1 MTDTAIQKSMDIL
14 STCPLFNG
22 MSPMEIGHLLS
33 QEGCRLV
40 HYPAGST
47 IPSERGMMMLLTG
60 SVLIEKQSADGRYL
74 RMREVWPPQAIN
86 VSALLAQPPRE
97 VSRLSTPDG
106 CRAVELSRALVTQA
120 LMEGGTFS
128 VNLVEFLLGRVV
140 FLNKKIT
147 ALSGHTAAS
156 RLELYLAENAVQ
168 KDGVSQ
174 VQLPFSLSEFAEH
187 LCVGRASLYRTL
199 DAMEQQGRIRRKGR
213 TIYLSGENF

>member
-1 MTDTAIQKSMDIL
+1 MTGTAIQKSMDIL

-199 DAMEQQGRIRRKGR
+199 DTMEQQGRIRRKGR

>member
-97 VSRLSTPDG
+97 ISRLSTPDG

-213 TIYLSGENF
+213 TIYLSVENF

>member
-22 MSPMEIGHLLS
+22 MSPIEIGHLLS

-174 VQLPFSLSEFAEH
+174 VQLPFSLSEFAEN

>member
-1 MTDTAIQKSMDIL
+1 MTGTAIQKSMDIL

-168 KDGVSQ
+168 KDGASQ

-213 TIYLSGENF
+213 TIYLSGESF

>member
-1 MTDTAIQKSMDIL
+1 MTGTAIQKSMDIL

-199 DAMEQQGRIRRKGR
+199 DAMEQQGRICRKGR
-213 TIYLSGENF
+213 TIYLSGESF

>member
-1 MTDTAIQKSMDIL
+1 MTGTAIQKSMDIL

-97 VSRLSTPDG
+97 ISRLSTPDG

-213 TIYLSGENF
+213 TIYLSVENF

>member
-1 MTDTAIQKSMDIL
+1 MTGTAIQKSMDIL

-60 SVLIEKQSADGRYL
+60 SVLIEKQSADGHYL

-213 TIYLSGENF
+213 TIYLSGEIF

>member
-1 MTDTAIQKSMDIL
+1 MTGAAIQKSMDIL

-22 MSPMEIGHLLS
+22 MSPVEIGHLLS

-213 TIYLSGENF
+213 TIYLSGESF

>member
-1 MTDTAIQKSMDIL
+1 MTGTAIQKSMDIL
-14 STCPLFNG
+14 STCQLFNG
-22 MSPMEIGHLLS
+22 MSPIEIGHLLS

-47 IPSERGMMMLLTG
+47 IPSERGMMLLLTG

-74 RMREVWPPQAIN
+74 QMREVWPPQAIN

-213 TIYLSGENF
+213 TIYLSGESF

>member
-1 MTDTAIQKSMDIL
+1 MTGTAIQKSMDIL

>member
-1 MTDTAIQKSMDIL
+1 MTGTAIQKSMDIL
-14 STCPLFNG
+14 STCQLFNG

-199 DAMEQQGRIRRKGR
+199 DAMEAEGRIRRQGR
-213 TIYLSGENF
+213 TIYLAEEL

>member
-1 MTDTAIQKSMDIL
+1 MTGTAIQKSMDIL

-199 DAMEQQGRIRRKGR
+199 DTMEQQGRIRRKGR
-213 TIYLSGENF
+213 TIYLSGESF

>member
-1 MTDTAIQKSMDIL
+1 MTGTAIQKSMDIL

-74 RMREVWPPQAIN
+74 RMREVWPPHAIN
-86 VSALLAQPPRE
+86 VPALLAQPPRE

-213 TIYLSGENF
+213 TIYLSVENF

>member
-1 MTDTAIQKSMDIL
+1 MTGTAIQKSMDIL
-14 STCPLFNG
+14 STCPLFDG
-22 MSPMEIGHLLS
+22 MSEIEITHLLA

-106 CRAVELSRALVTQA
+106 CRAVELSRPLVTQA
-120 LMEGGTFS
+120 LLEGGTFS

-156 RLELYLAENAVQ
+156 RLELYLAENAAQ
-168 KDGVSQ
+168 KDGVWQ
-174 VQLPFSLSEFAEH
+174 VQLPCSLSEFAEL

-213 TIYLSGENF
+213 TIYLSGESF

>member
-1 MTDTAIQKSMDIL
+1 MTGTAIQKSMDIL
-14 STCPLFNG
+14 STCQLFNG
-22 MSPMEIGHLLS
+22 MSPIEIGHLLS

-199 DAMEQQGRIRRKGR
+199 DAMEQQCRIRRKGR

>member
-1 MTDTAIQKSMDIL
+1 MTGTAIQKSMDIL
-14 STCPLFNG
+14 STCQLFNG

>member
-199 DAMEQQGRIRRKGR
+199 DSMEQQGRIRRKGR
-213 TIYLSGENF
+213 TIYLSGESF

>member
-213 TIYLSGENF
+213 TIYLSGESF

>member
-60 SVLIEKQSADGRYL
+60 SGLIEKQSADGRYL

-199 DAMEQQGRIRRKGR
+199 DSMEQQGRIRRKGR
-213 TIYLSGENF
+213 TIYLSGESF

>member
-1 MTDTAIQKSMDIL
+1 MTGTAIQKSMDIL

-199 DAMEQQGRIRRKGR
+199 DAMEEQGRIRRKGR
-213 TIYLSGENF
+213 TIYLSGESF

>member
-1 MTDTAIQKSMDIL
+1 MTGTAIQKSMDIL

-213 TIYLSGENF
+213 TIYLSVENF

>member
-97 VSRLSTPDG
+97 ISRLSTPDG

-213 TIYLSGENF
+213 TIYLSGESF

>member
-40 HYPAGST
+40 HYPASST

-120 LMEGGTFS
+120 LMEVGTFS

-213 TIYLSGENF
+213 TIYLSGESF